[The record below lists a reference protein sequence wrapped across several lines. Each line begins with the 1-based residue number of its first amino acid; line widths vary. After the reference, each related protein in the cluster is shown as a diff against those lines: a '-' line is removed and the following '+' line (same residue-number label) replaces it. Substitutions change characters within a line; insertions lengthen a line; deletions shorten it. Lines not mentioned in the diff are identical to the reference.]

1 LLRANTHLKITA
13 ICVVIPLEEGFD
25 SNRNEIR
32 WVFDSKGGLYD
43 KEVSLKYDIFV
54 SAMLLR
60 ILRMWFQRKRV

>member
-1 LLRANTHLKITA
+1 
-13 ICVVIPLEEGFD
+13 LEEGFD

-43 KEVSLKYDIFV
+43 KEVSLKDDIFV
-54 SAMLLR
+54 SAILLR